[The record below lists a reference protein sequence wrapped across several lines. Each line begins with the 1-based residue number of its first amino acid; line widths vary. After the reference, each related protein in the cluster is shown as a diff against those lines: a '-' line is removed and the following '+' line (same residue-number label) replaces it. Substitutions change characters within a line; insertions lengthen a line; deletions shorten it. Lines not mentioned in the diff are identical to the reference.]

1 MSFLVVEIRSHER
14 VATCRELRKKNISSN
29 GSGLFLPP
37 GASGGAACGR
47 TSPPLLRKLRIFRN
61 FERGRPASEALA
73 QIRAKG
79 YADRFAATTKGL
91 HLVGVSFSTS
101 RRQVGEWREEVVAG
115 SR

>member
-1 MSFLVVEIRSHER
+1 MDFF
-14 VATCRELRKKNISSN
+14 CRPALREVR
-29 GSGLFLPP
+29 PV
-37 GASGGAACGR
+37 GGR
-47 TSPPLLRKLRIFRN
+47 PPPLLRKLRIFRN